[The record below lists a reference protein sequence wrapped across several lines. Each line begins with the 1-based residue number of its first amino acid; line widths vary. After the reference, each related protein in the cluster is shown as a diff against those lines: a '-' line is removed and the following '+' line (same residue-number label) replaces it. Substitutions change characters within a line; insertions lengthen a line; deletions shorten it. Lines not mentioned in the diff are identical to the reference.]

1 MQKARKLSARLGRP
15 TLASLWRTR
24 LTTRSQ
30 PSKAGQRKS
39 SRRREAILQRPFLD
53 RRRIPR
59 PRAGH
64 VLQQTRLRAQAVAFW
79 RNRDTLPLAALIR
92 ETGSFVLERWAPVFR
107 KMSPKWR
114 LGVSDAFQERASRC
128 GCRTRGEL

>member
-1 MQKARKLSARLGRP
+1 MQKAPKPSARLWRP

-59 PRAGH
+59 TRAGH

-79 RNRDTLPLAALIR
+79 RNRDTLPLAALVGG
-92 ETGSFVLERWAPVFR
+92 TGSFVVGGWARVVCKVGPR
-107 KMSPKWR
+107 
-114 LGVSDAFQERASRC
+114 
-128 GCRTRGEL
+128 